1 MAMTAER
8 IALGTSAVHVS
19 RVGLGLHAIGN
30 LPPGSE
36 GLAHDLIRRALEAGI
51 DLFDTAPEYGQG
63 AAERRLGEVIDA
75 VGRPEIVISS
85 KVGYLIRPIRRGP
98 LVRRILREGL
108 SNGPAGYRHLWR
120 EGRRMS
126 RSALVRIGAGR
137 VPGSV
142 ADGPR
147 RADGLRLGGL
157 VDWSPDGIRR
167 SVEDSLER
175 LGVDHIDL
183 ILMHDPE
190 MHVREATTG
199 AYRALVQLRE
209 EGTVSA
215 IGIGI
220 NHVDAAIRISTAV
233 DLDAVLIAG
242 RYTLLD
248 QSAAATLFPLAQRR
262 RVTILA
268 AGVFNSGILADPRAA
283 PFYDYAR
290 AGRRTRARA
299 AAMEAICLRYGVPLR
314 TAALRFT
321 AAHPAV
327 GSVILGAGSM
337 AHLEDDLAA
346 LERPIPGA
354 LWRDLMGAGL
364 LPEDSVAPAD

>member
-1 MAMTAER
+1 M
-8 IALGTSAVHVS
+8 
-19 RVGLGLHAIGN
+19 
-30 LPPGSE
+30 
-36 GLAHDLIRRALEAGI
+36 
-51 DLFDTAPEYGQG
+51 
-63 AAERRLGEVIDA
+63 
-75 VGRPEIVISS
+75 
-85 KVGYLIRPIRRGP
+85 
-98 LVRRILREGL
+98 
-108 SNGPAGYRHLWR
+108 
-120 EGRRMS
+120 
-126 RSALVRIGAGR
+126 
-137 VPGSV
+137 
-142 ADGPR
+142 
-147 RADGLRLGGL
+147 
-157 VDWSPDGIRR
+157 
-167 SVEDSLER
+167 
-175 LGVDHIDL
+175 
-183 ILMHDPE
+183 
-190 MHVREATTG
+190 
-199 AYRALVQLRE
+199 
-209 EGTVSA
+209 
-215 IGIGI
+215 
-220 NHVDAAIRISTAV
+220 